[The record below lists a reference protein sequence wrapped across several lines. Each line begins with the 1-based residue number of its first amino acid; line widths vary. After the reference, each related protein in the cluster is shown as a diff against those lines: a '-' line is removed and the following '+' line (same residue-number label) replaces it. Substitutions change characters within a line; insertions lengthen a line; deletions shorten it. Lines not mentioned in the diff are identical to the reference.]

1 MSLVDFYDFQILC
14 AEFLESRHGH
24 ERTFIN
30 RYEAGKK
37 PGGSSIYAL
46 SIGEIAG
53 FNGAILFILWSS

>member
-1 MSLVDFYDFQILC
+1 MDFYDFLNLH
-14 AEFLESRHGH
+14 AEKKQSRHGNKM
-24 ERTFIN
+24 TFIN

-53 FNGAILFILWSS
+53 FNGAILFNLWSS